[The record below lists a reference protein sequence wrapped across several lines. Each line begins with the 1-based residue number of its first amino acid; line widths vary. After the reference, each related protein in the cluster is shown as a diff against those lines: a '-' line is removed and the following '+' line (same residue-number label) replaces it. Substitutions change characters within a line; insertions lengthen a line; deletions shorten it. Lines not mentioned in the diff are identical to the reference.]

1 MTDKDF
7 WGEMN
12 LVRRGGTFYLLGK
25 LDLSTALAAA
35 KSGAFD
41 NLDRSDYCYPPFNP
55 ANGETINAPRVFMQ
69 DYITK
74 ADLILGKDALKH
86 AYVTVPDLRS
96 SQVSLGLSIDMNWTP
111 GLAFEVNMGV
121 LE

>member
-1 MTDKDF
+1 M
-7 WGEMN
+7 
-12 LVRRGGTFYLLGK
+12 
-25 LDLSTALAAA
+25 
-35 KSGAFD
+35 
-41 NLDRSDYCYPPFNP
+41 
-55 ANGETINAPRVFMQ
+55 
-69 DYITK
+69 TK

-96 SQVSLGLSIDMNWTP
+96 SQVSLGLSIDMTWTP